1 MEDEIPLIL
10 ERASDEPENVPAIA
24 VGFGVREV
32 QDKGASELAGYPVFK
47 GREYISLRVP
57 GDKNTHSFRPSK
69 EKDRERFPK
78 AYAAFK
84 NRTSTATT
92 GFPIEQWPQITR
104 GEALTLKAMS
114 IHSVE
119 SLAEVHDGH
128 IEKLGHSGRQWRA
141 KAKAFLATAKDSAEA
156 HRLAE
161 ENRKK
166 DEQMADMQRQI
177 ADLASK
183 LEHATSGKRSPGRP
197 RKEAEAA

>member
-24 VGFGVREV
+24 VGFGLRAV
-32 QDKGASELAGYPVFK
+32 QDKVASERDGYPVFK
-47 GREYISLRVP
+47 EREYVSLRVP

-69 EKDRERFPK
+69 EKDRERYPK

-84 NRTSTATT
+84 NRNSTVTV

-128 IEKLGHSGRQWRA
+128 IEKLGHSGRQWRT
-141 KAKAFLATAKDSAEA
+141 KAKAFLAQAKDTAEA
-156 HRLAE
+156 QRLAD

-177 ADLASK
+177 KDLAAQ
-183 LEHATSGKRSPGRP
+183 LEGKRRP
-197 RKEAEAA
+197 KDKAA

>member
-1 MEDEIPLIL
+1 MQEDEIPLIL

-24 VGFGVREV
+24 VGFGLRAV
-32 QDKGASELAGYPVFK
+32 QDKAASEVAGYPVFK
-47 GREYISLRVP
+47 EREYVSLRVP

-69 EKDRERFPK
+69 EKDRERYPK

-84 NRTSTATT
+84 NRNQSVTT
-92 GFPIEQWPQITR
+92 GLPIEHWPQITR
-104 GEALTLKAMS
+104 GEALTLKAMA

-141 KAKAFLATAKDSAEA
+141 KAKAFLAQAKDSAEA
-156 HRLAE
+156 QRLAD

-166 DEQMADMQRQI
+166 DEQMVEMQRQI
-177 ADLASK
+177 NDLASK
-183 LEHATSGKRSPGRP
+183 LLNYTKRGPGRP
-197 RKEAEAA
+197 RKEDEAA

>member
-24 VGFGVREV
+24 VGFGLRPV
-32 QDKGASELAGYPVFK
+32 QDKGASELKGYPVFK
-47 GREYISLRVP
+47 EREYVSLRVP
-57 GDKNTHSFRPSK
+57 GDKNTHSFRPSN
-69 EKDRERFPK
+69 EKDRERYPK

-84 NRTSTATT
+84 NRNSTVTT

-128 IEKLGHSGRQWRA
+128 IEKLGHSGRQWRT
-141 KAKAFLATAKDSAEA
+141 KAKAFLAQAKDTAEA
-156 HRLAE
+156 
-161 ENRKK
+161 
-166 DEQMADMQRQI
+166 QRQI
-177 ADLASK
+177 RELAAQ
-183 LEHATSGKRSPGRP
+183 LEGKRKP
-197 RKEAEAA
+197 KDKAAA

>member
-24 VGFGVREV
+24 VGFGLRAV
-32 QDKGASELAGYPVFK
+32 QDKGASERDGYPVFK
-47 GREYISLRVP
+47 EREYVSLRVP

-69 EKDRERFPK
+69 EKDRERYPK

-84 NRTSTATT
+84 NRNSTVTT
-92 GFPIEQWPQITR
+92 GFPIEHWPQITR

-128 IEKLGHSGRQWRA
+128 IEKLGHSGRQWRT
-141 KAKAFLATAKDSAEA
+141 KAKAFLAQAKDTAEA
-156 HRLAE
+156 QRLAT
-161 ENRKK
+161 ENERK
-166 DEQMADMQRQI
+166 DAEMAELRRQI
-177 ADLASK
+177 ADLAAK
-183 LEHATSGKRSPGRP
+183 LEQPAKTRGK
-197 RKEAEAA
+197 AAA